1 MSEVKAKAE
10 KIYFERLSDNFVTM
24 SPGEAIRFLP
34 YGPIFK
40 GGKKRNITKELASLF
55 KLPHFKPPLKLGSH
69 ADDAPSGGSLIGI
82 EVGEDGIYVKT
93 ELTEKG
99 KKTIDEGDFRY
110 FSPEVVWGDD
120 GGGYEDPKTG
130 KIIRGPLLAGLA
142 LLHTPHLGEA
152 AALYSYEVGVT
163 AEQLTEVQNMTV
175 NDDTVQ
181 VDKTVWEGLV
191 GMFKKDNPEPEQTEP
206 EIKPEEFTAVEKERD
221 DYKSK
226 IETMEAAQTQA
237 ELFTAIKSEFGE
249 DEKKDK
255 DKFGA
260 AFQGIGKEDE
270 NIEML
275 ASFDEGQ
282 REWVL
287 TKFKAM
293 SAQIDESKLLDE
305 QGENAD
311 PISDNPITAYNAA
324 ITAHQDEHKTDY
336 PTAMNAVNVEKPE
349 LARAYD
355 NATRRK

>member
-1 MSEVKAKAE
+1 MPETNPKAE
-10 KIYFERLSDNFVTM
+10 QIYFEGIPDNFVNVVA
-24 SPGEAIRFLP
+24 GDAIRLFP
-34 YGPIFK
+34 FGKFFK
-40 GGKKRNITKELASLF
+40 GGKAREFTRELASKF
-55 KLPHFKPPLKLGSH
+55 KLPHFKPPIKLGSH
-69 ADDAPSGGSLIGI
+69 EDSTKAGGVIVGL
-82 EVGEDGIYVKT
+82 EVREDGLYALT
-93 ELTEKG
+93 EFTEKG
-99 KKTIDEGDFRY
+99 ATSFSEGDY
-110 FSPEVVWGDD
+110 KYHSPEVVWE
-120 GGGYEDPKTG
+120 GGVEDSASG
-130 KIIRGPLLAGLA
+130 EMIEGPLIIGMA

-152 AALYSYEVGVT
+152 AALYSYEVGEVP
-163 AEQLTEVQNMTV
+163 EQLTEVQNMTV

-287 TKFKAM
+287 TQFKAM
-293 SAQIDESKLLDE
+293 SAQIDESELTGE
-305 QGENAD
+305 QGENTD
-311 PISDNPITAYNAA
+311 PISDDPITAYNAA

-349 LARAYD
+349 LVRAYG
-355 NATRRK
+355 NATRKN